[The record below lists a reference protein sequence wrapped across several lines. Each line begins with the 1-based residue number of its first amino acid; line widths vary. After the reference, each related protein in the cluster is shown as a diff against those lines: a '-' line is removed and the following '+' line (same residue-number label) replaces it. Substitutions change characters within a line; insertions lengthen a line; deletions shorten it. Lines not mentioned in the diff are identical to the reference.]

1 MDRTCQKCEK
11 EFRDPFSLKR
21 HLAKKLPC
29 DLKLPPGNNG
39 IICQYCNR
47 QFATN
52 DTRSQHIRKSCRA
65 ARREADPGIKE
76 LAEQV
81 TELSKLVKT
90 GVTTNNIDNSTT
102 VNYNTVVNFWGS
114 PLALTD
120 GDVEASLA
128 HIPGLVG
135 TPLLPEIVD
144 VLMTLVKR
152 AHLQPSGRNVHL
164 SQRRADQALALTEG
178 GWAALPLAEA
188 TAALFDGASAQIA
201 AKPAARRKPASP
213 VEQRIQNLRAEVP
226 LQYRRDKENA
236 VQMGMKP
243 MEAHLLNTRPGG
255 PGPLLVASATADA
268 GAGADADADAVAAA
282 VAAASAPAPAPAAAA
297 LFGKE
302 QLESL
307 LRDMPA
313 QYTESGAFTRDWICG
328 AVQSGVHYRDLAA
341 AIRDFGQPAE
351 KEGLALELQNR
362 TRLVEPPK

>member
-1 MDRTCQKCEK
+1 M
-11 EFRDPFSLKR
+11 
-21 HLAKKLPC
+21 
-29 DLKLPPGNNG
+29 
-39 IICQYCNR
+39 
-47 QFATN
+47 
-52 DTRSQHIRKSCRA
+52 
-65 ARREADPGIKE
+65 
-76 LAEQV
+76 
-81 TELSKLVKT
+81 
-90 GVTTNNIDNSTT
+90 
-102 VNYNTVVNFWGS
+102 
-114 PLALTD
+114 ALTD

-128 HIPGLVG
+128 RIPGLVG

-213 VEQRIQNLRAEVP
+213 NEQRIQNLRAEVP

-255 PGPLLVASATADA
+255 PGPLLVGVA
-268 GAGADADADAVAAA
+268 GAAAA
-282 VAAASAPAPAPAAAA
+282 AAAAASAAPTAPSAPTPTP
-297 LFGKE
+297 FGKH
-302 QLESL
+302 QLEAL

-313 QYTESGAFTRDWICG
+313 QYTKSGAFTRDWICG

-341 AIRDFGQPAE
+341 AICDFGQPAE

>member
-1 MDRTCQKCEK
+1 M
-11 EFRDPFSLKR
+11 
-21 HLAKKLPC
+21 
-29 DLKLPPGNNG
+29 
-39 IICQYCNR
+39 
-47 QFATN
+47 
-52 DTRSQHIRKSCRA
+52 
-65 ARREADPGIKE
+65 
-76 LAEQV
+76 
-81 TELSKLVKT
+81 
-90 GVTTNNIDNSTT
+90 
-102 VNYNTVVNFWGS
+102 
-114 PLALTD
+114 ALTD

-128 HIPGLVG
+128 RIPGLVG

-152 AHLQPSGRNVHL
+152 AHLQPSSRNVHL

-201 AKPAARRKPASP
+201 AKPAARRNPASP
-213 VEQRIQNLRAEVP
+213 IEQRIQNLRAEVP

-255 PGPLLVASATADA
+255 PGPLLVSD
-268 GAGADADADAVAAA
+268 AAA
-282 VAAASAPAPAPAAAA
+282 PAAVSAAAAASETETASAAVA

-341 AIRDFGQPAE
+341 AIRDFGRPAE

>member
-1 MDRTCQKCEK
+1 MDRTCQNCEK

-65 ARREADPGIKE
+65 ARRAADPEIKA

-90 GVTTNNIDNSTT
+90 GVTTNNVVNSTT
-102 VNYNTVVNFWGS
+102 VNGNVNYNTVVNFWGS

-120 GDVEASLA
+120 GDIEASLA
-128 HIPGLVG
+128 RIPGLVG

-213 VEQRIQNLRAEVP
+213 IEQRIQNLRAEVP

-255 PGPLLVASATADA
+255 PGPLLVSDAAAAVSAAASATAI
-268 GAGADADADAVAAA
+268 
-282 VAAASAPAPAPAAAA
+282 APAPAAAA